1 MIDWVVNYFSPPSST
16 KQSTVTDVLRG
27 ASPVITTD
35 KMPLI
40 LQHSGHSQTI
50 IGYEVSHNGN
60 MNLLIFDPSKY
71 ICRFG

>member
-1 MIDWVVNYFSPPSST
+1 MIDWIVNYFSPPPSSN

-40 LQHSGHSQTI
+40 LQFSGHSQTI
-50 IGYEVSHNGN
+50 IGYEVSKNGDK
-60 MNLLIFDPSKY
+60 NLLIFDPSK
-71 ICRFG
+71 